1 MIMTLMHHR
10 GPCQLTHVKQLDWNE
25 KTSLWTCNP
34 TTFGRCGVQ
43 NMCGQDIKKY
53 VVKLKGNLA
62 TGSFFKRGGP
72 IDQI

>member
-1 MIMTLMHHR
+1 MTLMHHR

-25 KTSLWTCNP
+25 KTFWCTCNP

-43 NMCGQDIKKY
+43 NLCGKDIRKY
-53 VVKLKGNLA
+53 VVKIKGNLA
-62 TGSFFKRGGP
+62 SGSFLKRGGP